1 MSLSR
6 KNIKILLLLFIPILN
21 LSASQL
27 TDTTNDALE
36 KPKMISA
43 PIKRFHKARIGT
55 AIFVGKGNM
64 SEKKAFVE
72 IDTGSSRLVLE
83 KKYLSNYQATDKK
96 VTINYGYANLK
107 SKVIGELVYSD
118 ITFDTQ
124 PKVTAKH
131 VPIIM
136 VPNGT
141 FKGYAGILGLK
152 LATQNSPWNY
162 LPSPYNQLM
171 IIDGPKQAI
180 SFGASTRETLD
191 KYTTYK
197 IRSTVRCHN
206 TVTPRDPIN
215 KTKCWDPYVP
225 VRYTLINNNGE
236 VIFDKTI
243 RTLLDSGGYYT
254 HLLFSRVPERLKQ
267 YIKKDQLVNSKLKSA
282 LFASSDLN
290 IATTTFVRAS
300 QYREDRVNSGH
311 ALFYTK
317 SVLFDSTN
325 GIIGVK

>member
-1 MSLSR
+1 MTLLR
-6 KNIKILLLLFIPILN
+6 KNIKILLLFLPALTLFANEQPRV
-21 LSASQL
+21 
-27 TDTTNDALE
+27 TNNALE

-43 PIKRFHKARIGT
+43 PIKKFHKARIGT
-55 AIFVGKGNM
+55 DIFVGKGNT
-64 SEKKAFVE
+64 SNKKAFVE

-107 SKVIGELVYSD
+107 SKVVGELVYSD
-118 ITFDTQ
+118 ITFDTK
-124 PKVTAKH
+124 PKITAKH

-171 IIDGPKQAI
+171 IINGPKQTI
-180 SFGASTRETLD
+180 SFGASSKEILD

-197 IRSTVRCHN
+197 IESTVKCHN
-206 TVTPRDPIN
+206 TVIPRDPIN

-225 VRYTLINNNGE
+225 VKYTLVNNNGK

-243 RTLLDSGGYYT
+243 NTLFDSGGYYT
-254 HLLFSRVPERLKQ
+254 HILLHKLPENLKQ
-267 YIKKDQLVNSKLKSA
+267 HIKKGLLTNSNIKSA
-282 LFASSDLN
+282 LFTSSGFN
-290 IATTTFVRAS
+290 IPITTHIRAS
-300 QYREDRVNSGH
+300 KHRKDEVNSGH
-311 ALFYTK
+311 ALFYDK
-317 SVLFDSTN
+317 SVLFDSAN